1 MESKTLYKAHNK
13 FTEQAN
19 KKVESLPTFHLY
31 IIKQAI
37 LLTPL
42 LLFSLLLLLHT
53 ILNHLHD
60 FLAERIGFL
69 HG

>member
-1 MESKTLYKAHNK
+1 MESKTLYKAHDK

-19 KKVESLPTFHLY
+19 KKGGKSTDSSPFY
-31 IIKQAI
+31 IEQAF

-42 LLFSLLLLLHT
+42 LHFSLLLHA

-60 FLAERIGFL
+60 FLAESIGFL
-69 HG
+69 QG